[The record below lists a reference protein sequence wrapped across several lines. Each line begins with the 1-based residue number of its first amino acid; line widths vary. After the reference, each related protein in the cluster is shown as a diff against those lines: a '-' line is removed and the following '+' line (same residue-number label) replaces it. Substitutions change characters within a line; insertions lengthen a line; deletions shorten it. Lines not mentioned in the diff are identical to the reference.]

1 MKSTLRARFVHVCR
15 FVALM
20 WVCQLW
26 FGSPAE
32 AQRATQQRIA
42 VLELKSFNA
51 LEVAQLMSL
60 SDQLRAEA
68 QRTLGDDFI
77 IMSRE
82 NISVLLEDPEV
93 SEACT
98 SNCELKV
105 GRAIQAH
112 YVLSGSVR
120 SVEGVLKA
128 SLRLHRVRDDR
139 SMGVE
144 AATASDED
152 ELAEALKKATGL
164 LLLQLSSSTGDGGE
178 GVVASAQLKEDPLPA
193 FKELTVVS
201 RFGIPTALMVQYDEA
216 LRVDEDEDET
226 VERKILLWSRLA
238 VYTQYERL
246 AQQAKGRASY
256 WRKRY
261 LRRIACDK
269 TWRELRPVMEL
280 SRAVSE
286 ADREQTA
293 VEFLNECGRDPRENP
308 HVKHPTLRAQLERE
322 AEVRREKERARRA
335 KEEAKEEEERERL
348 RAERKAK
355 REKERARRAKEEA
368 EEEEERERRR
378 AERKA
383 KREQEQAEEKA
394 EALRLK
400 REKETKERV
409 EELSPLELW
418 VGVSHGVKAE
428 GLSYHLKT
436 RVQLEDALERSLF
449 LDAFAVLSQAP
460 DEIGGVLDD
469 ELGVALGYQHW
480 NWTRW
485 APSASLGY
493 MQVAGAHYMVGEL
506 GLRYVRVPG
515 WLGFGLSLQ
524 YLKGFGLEQTTAE
537 ELSEANPAGPLDGAR
552 SYIPRLDQLN
562 GELRVTLWADT
573 GLKGVVLGALAFY
586 LLSAMDL

>member
-1 MKSTLRARFVHVCR
+1 
-15 FVALM
+15 
-20 WVCQLW
+20 
-26 FGSPAE
+26 
-32 AQRATQQRIA
+32 
-42 VLELKSFNA
+42 
-51 LEVAQLMSL
+51 
-60 SDQLRAEA
+60 
-68 QRTLGDDFI
+68 
-77 IMSRE
+77 
-82 NISVLLEDPEV
+82 
-93 SEACT
+93 
-98 SNCELKV
+98 
-105 GRAIQAH
+105 
-112 YVLSGSVR
+112 
-120 SVEGVLKA
+120 
-128 SLRLHRVRDDR
+128 
-139 SMGVE
+139 
-144 AATASDED
+144 
-152 ELAEALKKATGL
+152 
-164 LLLQLSSSTGDGGE
+164 
-178 GVVASAQLKEDPLPA
+178 VASAQLKEDPLPA

-226 VERKILLWSRLA
+226 IERKILLWSKLA
-238 VYTQYERL
+238 VYRQYERL
-246 AQQAKGRASY
+246 ATQAKGRAAY
-256 WRKRY
+256 WRRRY

-269 TWRELRPVMEL
+269 TWIELRPVMEL

-308 HVKHPTLRAQLERE
+308 HVKHPALQAQLERE

-335 KEEAKEEEERERL
+335 KEQ
-348 RAERKAK
+348 
-355 REKERARRAKEEA
+355 A
-368 EEEEERERRR
+368 EEEEERERLR

-400 REKETKERV
+400 REKKTKERV

-460 DEIGGVLDD
+460 DGIGGVLDD
-469 ELGVALGYQHW
+469 ELGVTFGYQHW

-493 MQVAGAHYMVGEL
+493 MQVAGAHYLVGEL